1 MPPIVSQEERA
12 SFIQASP
19 VEKPL
24 PRGFVAAVP
33 TSPAPSTA
41 RSPPTLQP
49 PPPSHYLR
57 NRNRSLEDSDLFI
70 KRSEIYTRVQRVL
83 PSASHAYA
91 EDSTSGLLFGSDF
104 HTNWTNTRLGRSIPG
119 PRSVVASP
127 IHIHAA
133 QTPAAP
139 RSGGPPSVITQSNSF
154 SFSNGHSMLSPRAR
168 DEDDALEVS
177 PSLNASSGAPPN
189 KEKACRRPFRTL
201 FRERLT
207 VKVASRSGEAVC
219 NAQPSSSTDDLPR
232 HHLTE
237 L

>member
-57 NRNRSLEDSDLFI
+57 NRIRSPEDSDLFI

-83 PSASHAYA
+83 PSASHA
-91 EDSTSGLLFGSDF
+91 EDATSGLLFGSDF
-104 HTNWTNTRLGRSIPG
+104 HIDWTNTRLGRSIPP
-119 PRSVVASP
+119 PRSLVASP
-127 IHIHAA
+127 IHAA
-133 QTPAAP
+133 HTPAAP
-139 RSGGPPSVITQSNSF
+139 RSVEPPSVITQSNSF
-154 SFSNGHSMLSPRAR
+154 AFSNEHSVLSPRAR

-177 PSLNASSGAPPN
+177 PSLNPSSGAPP
-189 KEKACRRPFRTL
+189 KERACRRPFRTL

-207 VKVASRSGEAVC
+207 VKVASRSVEAVC
-219 NAQPSSSTDDLPR
+219 TAQPSSSTDDLPR

-237 L
+237 LW